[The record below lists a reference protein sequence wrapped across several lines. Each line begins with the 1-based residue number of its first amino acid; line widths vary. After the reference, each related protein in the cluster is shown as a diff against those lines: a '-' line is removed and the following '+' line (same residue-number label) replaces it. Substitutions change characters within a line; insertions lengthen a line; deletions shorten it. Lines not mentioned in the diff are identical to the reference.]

1 MPQAFS
7 LREVRNQPQPPK
19 SKKQPVRLCAPS
31 CPHVF
36 SSSSCPSPTES
47 PDMIRWPYCFSD
59 DIDIGPPPASTGA
72 RVATSML
79 RRVVATSAGAAVDRC
94 PAFWG
99 GASVRC
105 AGTSVGSLVQKPRG
119 WEIEWDVHRQY
130 DVVCRNANAT
140 CAKDPTGF
148 LGPVTRLGYW
158 GDLAERSIGGPFPYP
173 HSKILL
179 SFPFN

>member
-99 GASVRC
+99 GPAFDAQARVWDHLSRSPEGGKLSGMC
-105 AGTSVGSLVQKPRG
+105 IDSMMLCVGMPMLPVQK
-119 WEIEWDVHRQY
+119 IQL
-130 DVVCRNANAT
+130 A
-140 CAKDPTGF
+140 F
-148 LGPVTRLGYW
+148 L
-158 GDLAERSIGGPFPYP
+158 DQ
-173 HSKILL
+173 
-179 SFPFN
+179 